1 MSKTPRLITTFTP
14 SHAEVHGT
22 NAQQLTVKE
31 IVARLPPERFH
42 VTMFSGAEPDPRI
55 KARPNTELI
64 PARRHGN
71 TMRFLTRLLL

>member
-1 MSKTPRLITTFTP
+1 MSKTPQLITTFTP
-14 SHAEVHGT
+14 SHADAHGT

-31 IVARLPPERFH
+31 IVAPLPPERFH

-64 PARRHGN
+64 SMGRHGN